1 MKHLINK
8 YIVKGLN
15 MDIQHIINDYW
26 SERSNEFS
34 KCRLKDL
41 QGFQRKI
48 WTAIIREKIPSGRGL
63 HALDVGTGG
72 GFYAVL
78 LCDMGFEV
86 TAIDY
91 SDKMIDNARENSK
104 NLGYKNIKFIKMD
117 AQNLEFK
124 DESFDFIISRNVTWT
139 LPDPEKAYKEWCRVL
154 KSKGKIM
161 NFDANYGQTF
171 KLADEKGE
179 TYREM
184 QKWVPSSYNRTL
196 QSEDLIRRR
205 NDFAK
210 QLYISN
216 YVRPQWDVDILIKNG
231 IRKIDIDTDISS
243 RVYVDIQYAQGKN
256 EGEIQKK
263 RDFGS
268 DSEMFMVYAVKK

>member
-1 MKHLINK
+1 
-8 YIVKGLN
+8 
-15 MDIQHIINDYW
+15 MDILDRINDYW
-26 SERSNEFS
+26 SERSDEFS

-41 QGFQRKI
+41 QGLQRKI
-48 WTAIIREKIPSGRGL
+48 WKEIIRERIPSGRGL

-72 GFYAVL
+72 GFYAIIL
-78 LCDMGFEV
+78 ADLGFKV

-91 SDKMIDNARENSK
+91 SDKMINNAMENSK
-104 NLGYKNIKFIKMD
+104 KLGYENIKFIKMD
-117 AQNLEFK
+117 AQDLEFK

-139 LPDPEKAYKEWCRVL
+139 LPDPEKAYREWCRVL

-184 QKWVPSSYNRTL
+184 QKWVPSSYNRAL

-216 YVRPQWDVDILIKNG
+216 YSRPQWDVNILLENG
-231 IRKIDIDTDISS
+231 MDKISIDTDISS
-243 RVYVDIQYAQGKN
+243 RVYIDIQYAQGKN
-256 EGEIQKK
+256 EEEIEKK
-263 RDFGS
+263 RNFGS
-268 DSEMFMVYAVKK
+268 DSEMFMVYAVKE